1 MSTPRLTDPLP
12 NDFSVSLGQLLRQAR
27 DEKGWSQDHLARLLR
42 MRRPS
47 LSSMETGRM
56 VPDIIDLVRLA
67 DSLDKPLTYFIPA
80 PYRDKWLPAEE
91 TTVAE
96 MQLLLQFRRLRD
108 ERHQRLAITQLRTLA
123 NFEQEDQGGR
133 E

>member
-1 MSTPRLTDPLP
+1 
-12 NDFSVSLGQLLRQAR
+12 
-27 DEKGWSQDHLARLLR
+27 
-42 MRRPS
+42 
-47 LSSMETGRM
+47 METGRM
-56 VPDIIDLVRLA
+56 VPDVIDLVRLA

-108 ERHQRLAITQLRTLA
+108 ERHQRLAITQLRALA